1 MNITVRTLELHLAVP
16 FAISRATHTKKKV
29 VLVELHEGDRV
40 SRGEGVPDA
49 FFGETPDSLDRDIR
63 SAIDA
68 LSEDPLD
75 LTSVSAALETRFPHG
90 GAACCAIDI
99 LAHDRAA
106 QAAGVTLRDFLGLAA
121 GEPPPTSFTIGIA
134 EPAVMA
140 ERAAKAAAEG
150 FTVLKVKLGR
160 GDAVAALSAIRER
173 FFGTIRVDPNAAWTV
188 DEAPAR
194 IAALVPFDIEFVEQ
208 PIDPQ
213 DIEGLRRVRVTSPVP
228 IVADEAAV
236 RASDVPRLLDA
247 CDGINV
253 KLQKCGGVAAARAM
267 IAAAHD
273 GGLKVMLGCRAAET
287 SVAIAAAAHLAP
299 AVEWAD
305 LDGNLLI
312 TDDPYRAVA
321 VKAGRFVYSGR
332 PGLGAIPA

>member
-1 MNITVRTLELHLAVP
+1 VP
-16 FAISRATHTKKKV
+16 FAISRATHTTKKV
-29 VLVELHEGDRV
+29 VLVELREGDRV

-49 FFGETPDSLDRDIR
+49 FFGETPESIEHDVR
-63 SAIDA
+63 SAIEV

-75 LTSVSAALETRFPHG
+75 LEHVAIALDERFPHG
-90 GAACCAIDI
+90 GAACCAIDV
-99 LAHDRAA
+99 LAHDRAS
-106 QAAGVTLRDFLGLAA
+106 QATGVTLRDFLGLAA

-134 EPAVMA
+134 EPSVMA
-140 ERAAKAAAEG
+140 ERAAKAGAEG
-150 FTVLKVKLGR
+150 FTVLKVKLGH
-160 GDAVAALSAIRER
+160 GDDVAVLSAIRER
-173 FFGTIRVDPNAAWTV
+173 FSGTIRVDPNAAWTAG
-188 DEAPAR
+188 EAPAR
-194 IAALVPFDIEFVEQ
+194 IAKLVPFDLEFVEQ
-208 PIDPQ
+208 PIDPK
-213 DIEGLRRVRVTSPVP
+213 DIDGLRRVREASPLP

-236 RASDVPRLLDA
+236 RASDVAGLIGA

-321 VKAGRFVYSGR
+321 VENGRFVFPKR
-332 PGLGAIPA
+332 PGLGAVPAA